1 MLQQQSSTDIR
12 CHLIVAHRRD
22 LVSPTDVGFRP
33 KAEAVCAFTHC
44 FAFQILRRSV
54 QTPVRNLSELMF
66 VEQEPV
72 TAAAMNLAAVTIVS
86 QAATSALSAS
96 SVHGPSSS
104 AKLCNAVNCLLIAMP
119 ALTTRRYSH
128 PSYASSSI
136 MRTAETFCRDKNLLR
151 WLQRA
156 MTSIL

>member
-12 CHLIVAHRRD
+12 CDLIVAHRRD
-22 LVSPTDVGFRP
+22 LVSPTDVGFRS
-33 KAEAVCAFTHC
+33 KAEALCACTHC

-54 QTPVRNLSELMF
+54 QTPVRKLSELMF
-66 VEQEPV
+66 VEQEPG
-72 TAAAMNLAAVTIVS
+72 TAAAMNLAVVS
-86 QAATSALSAS
+86 QPSGDLSAFGL
-96 SVHGPSSS
+96 SVHEPSSS
-104 AKLCNAVNCLLIAMP
+104 AKLYNAVNCLLIAMP